1 MTLTVLLVLTE
12 KMMRDGTEE
21 YRMIY
26 VDYYIEIYGKTI
38 SLDREIDAAELGIKD
53 GDQYTVRVSSEGKI
67 TFVPV
72 QLAAA
77 EEV

>member
-1 MTLTVLLVLTE
+1 MLTE

-53 GDQYTVRVSSEGKI
+53 GDQYTVRVSPEGKI